1 MKKKPSHLCGVLP
14 VVVLFFLAIIVF
26 SGCKK
31 GGPCGADRS
40 AKGSLQSET
49 GNCLP
54 GTVHG
59 MFYGGV
65 APSADT
71 NYVEITVDVSKAGY
85 YRIVS
90 DVQNGVQFADSGVF
104 MSTGLQAVRLKAI
117 GVFTNPSP
125 TSFAITFDKSACG
138 FLINVGNLP
147 LADNTW
153 RFTALGRVFSGTCS
167 YHFWYIP
174 NHTATI
180 WEFTGKVPSG
190 DTILSMVLGL
200 APDLYD
206 VPPGTYPTNLNAS
219 FIFYVQGAVPE
230 PSPTIFLAANDKPDK
245 VVKIVVS
252 GNTFETGSIQ
262 YLGTFSGTAGD
273 STGAPVQITNG
284 AFRVGSE

>member
-1 MKKKPSHLCGVLP
+1 MKKKPSLLCGVLP
-14 VVVLFFLAIIVF
+14 VVALLFSVIIVF
-26 SGCKK
+26 TGCKK
-31 GGPCGADRS
+31 GGPCGADKL
-40 AKGSLQSET
+40 AKGSLQSEA

-59 MFYGGV
+59 MFYSGV
-65 APSADT
+65 APSSDT
-71 NYVEITVDVSKAGY
+71 NYMEISVDVSRAGY

-104 MSTGLQAVRLKAI
+104 TGTGLQTVRLKAI

-167 YHFWYIP
+167 YHTWYLP
-174 NHTATI
+174 NHLGTL
-180 WEFTGKVPSG
+180 WDFTGHVPSG
-190 DTILSMVLGL
+190 DTTLAMELVLP
-200 APDLYD
+200 PDTYL
-206 VPPGTYPTNLNAS
+206 VPGGIYPTNTNSS
-219 FIFYVQGAVPE
+219 FFFYGPGH
-230 PSPTIFLAANDKPDK
+230 TIFSAATDKRDK
-245 VVKIVVS
+245 VVTIVI
-252 GNTFETGSIQ
+252 TGITWDSPDGTARV
-262 YLGTFSGTAGD
+262 LGTFSGTARD
-273 STGAPVQITNG
+273 STEAPVQITNG